1 MKKPDF
7 SKQGIQRFFL
17 FHSEK
22 LVLAAAF
29 GLLGWFF
36 WMGYSSDVFREK
48 SPNQLSSLADQ
59 ADQYI
64 LSETS
69 WEKIEELRQA
79 DDKVVERIK
88 DGLNK
93 LDADDYPIG
102 PWSVRVATLEPRTDP
117 RLFKPTDL
125 MAYQFTAPV
134 ILSPKS
140 SARLTDP
147 LAEFPLASE
156 RATSGSGAED
166 TPAAGF
172 GGFGPSGGRG
182 RGGDRGSD
190 DDDDDDDRGNRRK
203 SGDDDMPEIAAG
215 NQIKSIHQHTLPGV
229 RPVHFG
235 LNPATDKS
243 FMMNVICVTALVD
256 LKQQNAEYQKSF
268 SSGVGFYPNRDRP
281 IFQYVQPQRR
291 VVKEGEPEGEWEDI
305 SQYVMVRQPEVYPRN
320 LITMPNSPYPSAPEP
335 VHPDFY
341 DPVLTSPIP
350 AITQF
355 DYRPFVLH
363 PKVDQRIF
371 DKIPETADD
380 SAKFSRDD
388 IFSGNDDD
396 DSGSGNLRG
405 GQGGRAG
412 GDRGG
417 LSSGRGGMSS
427 GPGGLSAGRGGI
439 SGGPGGLSAGRG
451 GISGGPGGLSA
462 GRGGISGGRGGLSGG
477 RGGLSGGRSGGGG
490 RGGVS
495 SGSGPS
501 SEEVIVRSGSDLSQ
515 YWKAL
520 ASPKAKR
527 NHKLV
532 RFFDLQAKADVIYEY
547 RVRLWLGDPNNE
559 DPNNT
564 FASIYGTVDIG
575 TASNTGSD
583 DEEDE
588 EEDGND
594 ATDDSTSQEDYEYV
608 SIKYNMKAP
617 EVRERLGLTRSKVDP
632 KDSSKKDYYVTEFRK
647 AADGTEV
654 KEEVMVPQEHPYLRF
669 ARPTEWSET
678 VKISVKPE
686 LAKVVAGQ
694 VELPRPIKI
703 NNESIPD
710 GEPTLDI
717 VASVRSKKYNAI
729 LPARRQVYRADAL
742 DFSADIHV
750 LNPVTWLVRVM
761 RNAPVVTETVIVD
774 MLGGDE
780 LDLPRQELMRHH
792 LPSEVLI
799 MNADG
804 TFDISNDIVDKT
816 QFKQLLLLDDDS
828 AEVGK
833 KKRRPKEDDERD
845 RGRGPGNG
853 GRGR

>member
-48 SPNQLSSLADQ
+48 APNQLASLADQ

-64 LSETS
+64 LSDTS
-69 WEKIEELRQA
+69 WEKIEELHQA
-79 DDKVVERIK
+79 DDKVVDRIK

-134 ILSPKS
+134 ILSPQNQG

-147 LAEFPLASE
+147 LADLPLASE
-156 RATSGSGAED
+156 KAVAESGAAD
-166 TPAAGF
+166 NPGADL
-172 GGFGPSGGRG
+172 GGFGTFGGRG
-182 RGGDRGSD
+182 RGGGRGS
-190 DDDDDDDRGNRRK
+190 DDDDRGNRKK
-203 SGDDDMPEIAAG
+203 SDDEDLPEIAAG
-215 NQIKSIHQHTLPGV
+215 SQIELIHQHTLAGV

-235 LNPATDKS
+235 LNTATDKS

-281 IFQYVQPQRR
+281 IYQFLQPQRR
-291 VVKEGEPEGEWEDI
+291 EVKEGEPEGEWEDI
-305 SQYVMVRQPEVYPRN
+305 SQFVVVRQPEAYPRN
-320 LITMPNSPYPSAPEP
+320 MIAMPNSPYSSAPEP

-341 DPVLTSPIP
+341 DPVLTNPIP

-363 PKVDQRIF
+363 PKVDKRVF
-371 DKIPETADD
+371 DKIPESVDD
-380 SAKFSRDD
+380 SSKFNRDD
-388 IFSGNDDD
+388 LFSGNDNA
-396 DSGSGNLRG
+396 DSGAGNIRG
-405 GQGGRAG
+405 GQGGRGG
-412 GDRGG
+412 GDQGGSSAGRGG
-417 LSSGRGGMSS
+417 LSS
-427 GPGGLSAGRGGI
+427 GPGGLS
-439 SGGPGGLSAGRG
+439 S
-451 GISGGPGGLSA
+451 
-462 GRGGISGGRGGLSGG
+462 GRGGLSGG
-477 RGGLSGGRSGGGG
+477 RGGLSSGRGGLSSGRGGLSSGRGGLSSGRGGLSAGLGGGGAARGGLSSGGGL
-490 RGGVS
+490 GG
-495 SGSGPS
+495 GAN
-501 SEEVIVRSGSDLSQ
+501 SEENFVRSGSDVSQ
-515 YWKAL
+515 YWKVL

-527 NHKLV
+527 NYKLV
-532 RFFDLQAKADVIYEY
+532 RFFDLQANPDVTYEY

-559 DPNNT
+559 DPDKT

-575 TASNTGSD
+575 AVAATGA
-583 DEEDE
+583 DEEA
-588 EEDGND
+588 DG
-594 ATDDSTSQEDYEYV
+594 ADDSTSQENYEYV
-608 SIKYNMKAP
+608 SINYNMKAP
-617 EVRERLGLTRSKVDP
+617 EVRERLGLSRSKVDP
-632 KDSSKKDYYVTEFRK
+632 KVASKKTYYVTEFRK

-654 KEEVMVPQEHPYLRF
+654 NEEVMVPQEHDYLRF
-669 ARPTEWSET
+669 ARPTEWSEPIKIT
-678 VKISVKPE
+678 VKPQLSK
-686 LAKVVAGQ
+686 LVAGQ

-717 VASVRSKKYNAI
+717 VASVRSKQYNAI
-729 LPARRQVYRADAL
+729 LPARRQVYRGDAL

-750 LNPVTWLVRVM
+750 LNPVTWLVHVM

-799 MNADG
+799 MKADG
-804 TFDISNDIVDKT
+804 TFEISNDMVDKT

-828 AEVGK
+828 AEVGR
-833 KKRRPKEDDERD
+833 KKRRPKEDEDRD
-845 RGRGPGNG
+845 QGRGPGIG